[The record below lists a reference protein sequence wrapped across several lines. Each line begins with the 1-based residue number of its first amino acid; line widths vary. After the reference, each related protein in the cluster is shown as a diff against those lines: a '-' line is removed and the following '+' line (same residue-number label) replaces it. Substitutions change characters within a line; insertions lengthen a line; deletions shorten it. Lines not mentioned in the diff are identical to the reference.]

1 MFFHPVVF
9 ICLFIRT
16 QIGLLQSEPI
26 PVINKAN
33 WKLYKKYT
41 GKYSLPCVDNI
52 NKEDFDAINEIFLC
66 TIESTIK
73 NEDIFPLKDKIFIQ
87 NKPIKSIQ
95 TEKLEQCIH
104 NYDKRLRQQT
114 GNITTPQKSLKQD
127 LYKKLKERKSYNCEN
142 HYQGI
147 AVSISGSMKTNKFWD
162 KINKSKG
169 NHTNYL

>member
-1 MFFHPVVF
+1 M
-9 ICLFIRT
+9 R
-16 QIGLLQSEPI
+16 
-26 PVINKAN
+26 
-33 WKLYKKYT
+33 
-41 GKYSLPCVDNI
+41 
-52 NKEDFDAINEIFLC
+52 

-114 GNITTPQKSLKQD
+114 GNITAPQKGLKQE
-127 LYKKLKERKSYNCEN
+127 LYIKYKESRSYDYEN